1 MDDKKPVRVLFVCLG
16 NICRSPMAEGTF
28 RDLVQRRGLE
38 GRIKTD
44 SAGTGEW
51 HVGKPPDR
59 RAMEE
64 MRRRGR
70 DISDLRARQV
80 RPRDLDEFDLIL
92 AMDDENY
99 DDLMAMASEEQ
110 QERIR
115 LFLDFAEGPGPS
127 QVPDPYYGG
136 ARGFAFA
143 LDLIEAAAAGLLR
156 HVEEQPVRTG

>member
-1 MDDKKPVRVLFVCLG
+1 MGNNRPVRVLFVCLG

-28 RDLVQRRGLE
+28 RDLVRRRGLE
-38 GRIKTD
+38 GRIETD

-59 RAMEE
+59 RAREE

-80 RPRDLDEFDLIL
+80 RRQDLEDFDLVL

-99 DDLMAMASEEQ
+99 DDLMALADEDQREK
-110 QERIR
+110 IR
-115 LFLDFAEGPGPS
+115 LFLDFAEGGPS

-136 ARGFAFA
+136 ANGFAFA
-143 LDLIEAAAAGLLR
+143 LDLIEAASKGLLR
-156 HVEEQPVRTG
+156 HVERRQAQRG

>member
-1 MDDKKPVRVLFVCLG
+1 MNNEQPFKVLFVCLG

-28 RDLVQRRGLE
+28 RDLVRRRGLE
-38 GRIKTD
+38 GRIETD

-51 HVGKPPDR
+51 HVGKAPDG

-80 RPRDLDEFDLIL
+80 RPRDMEDFDLIL

-99 DDLMAMASEEQ
+99 DDLMAMATEDLQ
-110 QERIR
+110 DRIR
-115 LFLDFAEGPGPS
+115 LFLDFAEGSGPS

-136 ARGFAFA
+136 ASGFAFA
-143 LDLIEAAAAGLLR
+143 LDLIEAASAGLLR
-156 HVEEQPVRTG
+156 HIETQRA